1 MAAIESQATPSIA
14 QRKTDASD
22 WFRMLRD
29 EICAVFEEIEDA
41 GRDDYVPAGRFE
53 RKNWQRDGGGG
64 GEISLLHGR
73 VFEKV

>member
-29 EICAVFEEIEDA
+29 EICAVFE
-41 GRDDYVPAGRFE
+41 
-53 RKNWQRDGGGG
+53 
-64 GEISLLHGR
+64 
-73 VFEKV
+73 